1 MRNKITDWAREAME
15 SQKRRKEKEQAQVEL
30 AKARAV
36 YDRPPD
42 DGEKAAMR
50 IALAVDH
57 GAPWLRATVDVLRQ
71 LRGGHLDTI
80 AARPGT
86 PEATE
91 AGYRYSELVRAEF
104 VLLEAVDKARVRESV
119 GS

>member
-1 MRNKITDWAREAME
+1 MRTKITDWAREAIE
-15 SQKRRKEKEQAQVEL
+15 SQKRRKEREQAQAEQ
-30 AKARAV
+30 AKAREV

-42 DGEKAAMR
+42 DRERAEMR

-57 GAPWLRATVDVLRQ
+57 GAPWLRATVDVIRQ
-71 LRGGHLDTI
+71 LRGGHMETI
-80 AARPGT
+80 AGRPGS